1 MAIMRAVTGD
11 VGVERSS
18 DGDHHH
24 DHAPPGP
31 DDVVNADLQLDLEGL
46 PGVLVARPQGD
57 IDMAVAPGVERDVL
71 DAVARHRP
79 ACVVVDLS
87 AVTYID
93 SSGIRL
99 LFRLYAAL
107 AEDPSRLIV
116 VAPPGS
122 SAERLLG
129 LVALGDI
136 GDVRPSVASALE
148 ACQGH
153 AH

>member
-1 MAIMRAVTGD
+1 
-11 VGVERSS
+11 
-18 DGDHHH
+18 
-24 DHAPPGP
+24 
-31 DDVVNADLQLDLEGL
+31 VNADLQLDLEGL

-57 IDMAVAPGVERDVL
+57 IDMAVAPGLEHAVC
-71 DAVARHRP
+71 DAVAQHAP

-87 AVTYID
+87 AVTYMD

-99 LFRLYAAL
+99 LFRLYTSL
-107 AEDPSRLIV
+107 ADEPSRLVV

-136 GDVRPSVASALE
+136 GDVRPTVESALE
-148 ACQGH
+148 ACQGP
-153 AH
+153 AR